1 MIRALI
7 FSLFFTVTHGA
18 FAAKKISLALSAT
31 PSQLNPFFAT
41 DASSQNINRLV
52 HLSLTDFEANM
63 SFGCRLCLNFE
74 ERFEGTKHIIRFHL
88 NPEAKFWDGSSVSAE
103 DVRKS
108 WKYFTDE
115 QEIKSNHRFAFSNIE
130 EVKVIDNSTVEIIY
144 KEFSL
149 ENLSNLSLLKVLK
162 LKSEENL
169 NELKVEDIIGAGE
182 YFPAQS
188 TSFEIVLEPV
198 DKRRPVLEFKVVRDE
213 TTLALKLINGEIDLA
228 LSSIS
233 PRKVDWLRKRGKD
246 LKFWE
251 TQGATYIY
259 VGLNHRSAHI
269 SDLNVRKALSHFLP
283 REKVMEH
290 KLRNTAVLATGLF
303 SGSFEQMYLME
314 KPDSY
319 DPELASQL
327 LLESGYKKNKEGFWA
342 KEGKIIELDWKV
354 SNNKAVIEV
363 VEVFKSYL
371 EKNGISVKTTIQ
383 EWGTFMRSVKNG
395 SFDVV
400 MSQWVGFTGP
410 DMLNFVFHSQ
420 SVPPNGANRGYF
432 INPELDDVL
441 DKAKNQTVEK
451 VRTELYRKASQIA
464 NENYAYIN
472 LWHPNI
478 IWIGKKCIKL
488 DEIHSN
494 GSYSPLLKI
503 ESHCEE

>member
-1 MIRALI
+1 MIRAII
-7 FSLFFTVTHGA
+7 FSLFLALSHSA
-18 FAAKKISLALSAT
+18 FAAPKITLALSAT

-41 DASSQNINRLV
+41 DASSQNINRLI
-52 HLSLTDFEANM
+52 HLSLTDFESNM
-63 SFGCRLCLNFE
+63 TFGCRLCLSFS
-74 ERFEGTKHIIRFHL
+74 ERFEGSKHIIRFNL
-88 NPEAKFWDGSSVSAE
+88 NPDATFWDGVRIQSV

-108 WKYFTDE
+108 WLYFTDE
-115 QEIKSNHRFAFSNIE
+115 EKIKSNHRFAFSNIE
-130 EVKVIDNSTVEIIY
+130 DVKVIDSSTVDFIY

-149 ENLSNLSLLKVLK
+149 ENLSNLSLLKILK
-162 LKSEENL
+162 IKPGANTS
-169 NELKVEDIIGAGE
+169 ELKTEDIIGAGE
-182 YFPAQS
+182 YYPAQS
-188 TSFEIVLEPV
+188 TSFEIVLQPV
-198 DKRRPVLEFKVVRDE
+198 DEKKPILEFKVVRDE

-233 PRKVDWLRKRGKD
+233 PRKVDWLRKRGKE

-251 TQGATYIY
+251 AKGATYIY

-269 SDLNVRKALSHFLP
+269 GDINVRKALSLYLP

-303 SGSFEQMYLME
+303 SSSFEDMYLDE
-314 KPDSY
+314 SPDSY
-319 DPELASQL
+319 NPERASELLLAS
-327 LLESGYKKNKEGFWA
+327 GYTKNEEGFWS
-342 KEGKIIELDWKV
+342 KGGKVIELDWKV
-354 SNNKAVIEV
+354 SNNKSVIEV

-420 SVPPNGANRGYF
+420 SVPPHGANRGYF
-432 INPELDDVL
+432 INSELDEIL
-441 DKAKNQTVEK
+441 DKAKNQK
-451 VRTELYRKASQIA
+451 QKDLRTKLYRKASKIA

-478 IWIGKKCIKL
+478 IWIGKKCISL
-488 DEIHSN
+488 NEIHSN
-494 GSYSPLLKI
+494 GSYTPLLKI
-503 ESHCEE
+503 ENHCEK

>member
-7 FSLFFTVTHGA
+7 FSLFFIITQGA
-18 FAAKKISLALSAT
+18 FAAPKVSLALSAT
-31 PSQLNPFFAT
+31 PSQLNPFYAT

-52 HLSLTDFEANM
+52 HLSLTDFESNM
-63 SFGCRLCLNFE
+63 TFGCRLCLSFE
-74 ERFEGTKHIIRFHL
+74 ERFEGEKHIIRFNL
-88 NPEAKFWDGSSVSAE
+88 NPAAKFWDGSSVQAE

-108 WKYFTDE
+108 WQYFTDE
-115 QEIKSNHRFAFSNIE
+115 ESIKSNHRFAFSNIE
-130 EVKVIDNSTVEIIY
+130 EVKVIDHATVDIVY

-149 ENLSNLSLLKVLK
+149 ENLSNLSLLKI
-162 LKSEENL
+162 
-169 NELKVEDIIGAGE
+169 LKVKPQAKLNDLKVDDIIGAGE
-182 YFPAQS
+182 YYPAES
-188 TSFEIVLEPV
+188 SSFEIVLEPV
-198 DKRRPVLEFKVVRDE
+198 DKKKPILEFKVVRDE

-233 PRKVDWLRKRGKD
+233 PRKVDWLRKRD
-246 LKFWE
+246 ENLKFWE

-269 SDLNVRKALSHFLP
+269 SDLKVRRALSHFLP

-303 SGSFEQMYLME
+303 SSSFEQMYLAE

-319 DPELASQL
+319 QPERAAQL
-327 LLESGYKKNKEGFWA
+327 LQEAGYEKNKDGFWA

-354 SNNKAVIEV
+354 SNNKSVIEV

-371 EKNGISVKTTIQ
+371 EKNGISVKTTVQ

-432 INPELDDVL
+432 IHPEFDEVL
-441 DKAKNQTVEK
+441 DKAKNQTDEK

-488 DEIHSN
+488 EEIHSN

-503 ESHCEE
+503 ENHCED